1 MVEETFISLL
11 QFFCRLMPE
20 FFSIYMRSSVSC
32 IKEKMMNNIRL
43 IDEKK
48 CCKDSIVLKP
58 GVGCGLLIINQFNI
72 Q

>member
-43 IDEKK
+43 IDEKNVAK
-48 CCKDSIVLKP
+48 IALY
-58 GVGCGLLIINQFNI
+58 
-72 Q
+72 